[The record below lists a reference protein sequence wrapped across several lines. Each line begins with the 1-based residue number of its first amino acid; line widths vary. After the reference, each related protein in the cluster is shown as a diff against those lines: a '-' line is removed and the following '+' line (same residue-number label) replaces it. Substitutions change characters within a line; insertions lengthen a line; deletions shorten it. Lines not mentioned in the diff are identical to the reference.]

1 MNTVTPSIPNYHQ
14 QLDVLQVNR
23 EPARSYY
30 IPYAHR
36 STAVHSQRERSPFY
50 QSLNG
55 SWQFRYYDSVREVE
69 PTFWQTAQTD
79 TQKHQH
85 HVGVDTEA
93 TTSATYHSASTA
105 QNQAAGL
112 WDKLIVPSCWQRHGY
127 DQQHYTNLNY
137 PFPCDPPH
145 IPTRNPAGAYVR
157 QFELSAA
164 WQERESYLVFEGVLS
179 CVYVWINGQFVG
191 YSQGSRVPAEFYIR
205 PYVQQGINTIAVL
218 VLKWCDG
225 SYLEDQ
231 DMWRYNGIFRDVY
244 LLSRAPQHVRDVF
257 VRQSLETET
266 DAAGK
271 HLYTAASLD
280 IELDMSNRSLDAY
293 AGVIRSTSSS
303 SDSATT
309 PNVDTKADEVGH
321 STQPSANI
329 SALHADDSSQTKAL
343 TVQAQ
348 LIDPSGYHVV
358 ATATVDMQTNIG
370 KHSLSLRWDQPV
382 LWNAEQPQ
390 LYHLYVEAGGEV
402 LYFAIGLREIA
413 ITADGV
419 FTING
424 QHIKLKGVNRHDTHP
439 VLGHTIPL
447 QHMVDD
453 LLLMKRHNI
462 NTVRTAHYP
471 NDPRFLELC
480 DRLGFYVIDEADLEC
495 HGIGI
500 PEDFG
505 PGAFHQLSANPDWQD
520 AFVDRAVRLVER
532 DKNFASVILWSMG
545 NESGYDINHIAMA
558 RWTRERDPS
567 RPVHY
572 EGAAPG
578 YKGHGDVSVLDVESR
593 MYSSPADI
601 IAYASDD
608 QHNKPLF
615 LCEYSHAMGNG
626 PGDLKQ
632 YWDAIYAYPRL
643 MGGCVWEWADHG
655 IEQRDEQ
662 GQLYYAYGGD
672 FGDQPNDGA
681 FCIDGLVSPD
691 RKPHPGLLE
700 LKQIIAP
707 IWIEQLGVQGE
718 QKQTNEDKDIHEQP
732 EENEMSDTL
741 LLRIHNRYDFISLEH
756 LTMHWIV
763 EQDGVLLA
771 QGEEAL
777 PHIAPQQST
786 VMKWQ
791 LPEGLT
797 SSLAAGRNRYVTFS
811 IRQRQQTRWAEY
823 GYEIAFF
830 QFPLDALVE
839 SFVANEPTDEIPA
852 AHVTSTSAINAGQ
865 AVIPML
871 PLPVYDKMEN
881 STPTL
886 PIYNTQETAALVQ
899 STALS
904 VQESGGI
911 LKISGDEFSCHYDL
925 VEGALLSIC
934 RSGIELLDAPS
945 SFAVWRAP
953 ISNDMHIEEKWR
965 DSGMDRLHTKIY
977 HSHWQHISDQAVQ
990 IQTSFS
996 LGAISQYP
1004 LLHGDVVWQI
1014 HSNGLLQM
1022 KVDVQ
1027 VLPTAPF
1034 LPRFGLLLTLT
1045 SGMDQVT
1052 YFGQG
1057 PHESY
1062 ADKHHSTRFGR
1073 YTRTVDE
1080 LFYNYVVPQENGS
1093 RDRTDWLHIT
1103 NPLGV
1108 GLQVSGSQ
1116 PFSFNASHYTP
1127 ADLTTATH
1135 AHQLRPRP
1143 QTYLHLDCKMSGVGS
1158 NSCGPELAEA
1168 FRLQEKSFAYAL
1180 DLHTISLENR

>member
-1 MNTVTPSIPNYHQ
+1 MNTVIPSIPNYHQ

-30 IPYAHR
+30 IPYAQR

-69 PTFWQTAQTD
+69 PAFWQTAQTD
-79 TQKHQH
+79 KQKHQH
-85 HVGVDTEA
+85 HAGVDTES
-93 TTSATYHSASTA
+93 TTSATHHAAYTA
-105 QNQAAGL
+105 QNQTSGL
-112 WDKLIVPSCWQRHGY
+112 WDELIVPSCWQRHGY

-244 LLSRAPQHVRDVF
+244 LLSRAPQHMRDVF
-257 VRQSLETET
+257 VRQSLEKET
-266 DAAGK
+266 DSAGK
-271 HLYTAASLD
+271 HSYTAASLD
-280 IELDMSNRSLDAY
+280 VELDMSKRLSDA
-293 AGVIRSTSSS
+293 
-303 SDSATT
+303 
-309 PNVDTKADEVGH
+309 H
-321 STQPSANI
+321 SIHPQPQAI
-329 SALHADDSSQTKAL
+329 

-348 LIDPSGYHVV
+348 LIDPSGNHVV
-358 ATATVDMQTNIG
+358 ATGMVDMQSDHSKG
-370 KHSLSLRWDQPV
+370 SLSLRWDQPV

-413 ITADGV
+413 ITTDGV

-424 QHIKLKGVNRHDTHP
+424 QPIKLKGVNRHDTHP
-439 VLGHTIPL
+439 VLGHTVPL

-505 PGAFHQLSANPDWQD
+505 PGAFHQLSANVGWQD

-545 NESGYDINHIAMA
+545 NESGYDMNHIAMA

-572 EGAAPG
+572 EGAAPV
-578 YKGHGDVSVLDVESR
+578 YKGHEDVSVLDVESR

-632 YWDAIYAYPRL
+632 YWDAIYAHPRL

-707 IWIEQLGVQGE
+707 IWIEQLGIQGE
-718 QKQTNEDKDIHEQP
+718 QKPTNEDEHLHAQP
-732 EENEMSDTL
+732 QENEPSDAL

-763 EQDGVLLA
+763 EQNGVLLA
-771 QGEEAL
+771 QGEWAL
-777 PHIAPQQST
+777 PDIAPQQST
-786 VMKWQ
+786 VLEWR

-797 SSLAAGRNRYVTFS
+797 ALLAAGRNRYVTFS

-830 QFPLDALVE
+830 QFSLDRWITAAT
-839 SFVANEPTDEIPA
+839 SSTSTDAITAANLTTTSA
-852 AHVTSTSAINAGQ
+852 AHEWQPATLVPSI
-865 AVIPML
+865 
-871 PLPVYDKMEN
+871 YDKLE
-881 STPTL
+881 STATL
-886 PIYNTQETAALVQ
+886 PSI
-899 STALS
+899 TALS

-911 LKISGDEFSCHYDL
+911 LKISGDEFSCRYDL

-934 RSGIELLDAPS
+934 RSGIELLAAPS

-953 ISNDMHIEEKWR
+953 ISNDMNIEQTWR

-977 HSHWQHISDQAVQ
+977 HSHWQRMSDQTIQ

-1004 LLHGDVVWQI
+1004 LLHGDVVWHI
-1014 HSNGLLQM
+1014 HSNGLFQM

-1027 VLPTAPF
+1027 VLPTAPY
-1034 LPRFGLLLTLT
+1034 LPRFGLLLALT

-1062 ADKHHSTRFGR
+1062 VDKHHSTRFGR

-1108 GLQVSGSQ
+1108 GLQVSGTQ

-1135 AHQLRPRP
+1135 AHQLHPRL
-1143 QTYLHLDCKMSGVGS
+1143 QTYLHLDYKMSGVGS

-1180 DLHTISLENR
+1180 DIHVISLENR

>member
-1 MNTVTPSIPNYHQ
+1 MNPVIPSIPNYHQ
-14 QLDVLQVNR
+14 QLNVLQVNR

-36 STAVHSQRERSPFY
+36 SDAASLQRERSPFY

-55 SWQFRYYDSVREVE
+55 NWQFRYYDSVREVE
-69 PTFWQTAQTD
+69 PEFWQHAPIHTG
-79 TQKHQH
+79 QH
-85 HVGVDTEA
+85 A
-93 TTSATYHSASTA
+93 T
-105 QNQAAGL
+105 AGL
-112 WDKLIVPSCWQRHGY
+112 WNDLIVPSCWQRHGY

-157 QFELSAA
+157 QFELSSS
-164 WQERESYLVFEGVLS
+164 WQERDSYLVFEGVLS
-179 CVYVWINGQFVG
+179 CVYVWVNGQFVG
-191 YSQGSRVPAEFYIR
+191 YSQGSRVPAEFQIT
-205 PYVQQGINTIAVL
+205 PYVQPGSNTIAVL

-257 VRQSLETET
+257 VRQSLETEL
-266 DAAGK
+266 DAAGNPV
-271 HLYTAASLD
+271 YTSAHLD
-280 IELDMSNRSLDAY
+280 IELDMNSRSIEHGAD
-293 AGVIRSTSSS
+293 S
-303 SDSATT
+303 SDFKVAC
-309 PNVDTKADEVGH
+309 KH
-321 STQPSANI
+321 SPSN
-329 SALHADDSSQTKAL
+329 TL

-348 LIDPSGYHVV
+348 LIDPSGKQIV
-358 ATATVDMQTNIG
+358 ATGIVDIQPNTHTG
-370 KHSLSLRWDQPV
+370 CLSLSWNNPV

-390 LYHLYVEAGGEV
+390 LYHLYVEASGEV

-424 QHIKLKGVNRHDTHP
+424 QPIKLKGVNRHDTHS
-439 VLGHTIPL
+439 VLGHTVPL
-447 QHMVDD
+447 QHMIDD

-480 DRLGFYVIDEADLEC
+480 DRLGLYVIDEADLEC

-505 PGAFHQLSANPDWQD
+505 PGAFHQLSANADWQE

-532 DKNFASVILWSMG
+532 DKNFASVVLWSMG

-578 YKGHGDVSVLDVESR
+578 YNGHSNVSVLDVESR
-593 MYSSPADI
+593 MYASPADI
-601 IAYASDD
+601 IAYASDE
-608 QHNKPLF
+608 QQTKPLF

-632 YWDAIYAYPRL
+632 YWDAIYAHPRL

-655 IEQRDEQ
+655 IEQRDEH

-707 IWIEQLGVQGE
+707 VWIEQWSE
-718 QKQTNEDKDIHEQP
+718 QTKHNAEHDQNQQNYDHVVNNK
-732 EENEMSDTL
+732 NSDSL
-741 LLRIHNRYDFISLEH
+741 WLRVHNRYDFASLEH
-756 LTMHWIV
+756 LTVHWIV
-763 EQDGVLLA
+763 EQNGVLLT
-771 QGEEAL
+771 QGELAL
-777 PHIAPQQST
+777 PDIAPQQSA
-786 VMKWQ
+786 MLEWS
-791 LPEGLT
+791 LPPDIHLT
-797 SSLAAGRNRYVTFS
+797 APSYTARRNRYVTFH
-811 IRQRQQTRWAEY
+811 IRQRQQTRWAEH

-830 QFPLDALVE
+830 QFALDALEKVDPLPLSTINTIQTSSLTTTTTSDE
-839 SFVANEPTDEIPA
+839 TTDAI
-852 AHVTSTSAINAGQ
+852 STLDDTFTHNHAVNAQ
-865 AVIPML
+865 PIVIPLSAQEFDGML
-871 PLPVYDKMEN
+871 HM
-881 STPTL
+881 
-886 PIYNTQETAALVQ
+886 
-899 STALS
+899 
-904 VQESGGI
+904 
-911 LKISGDEFSCHYDL
+911 SGDEFSCRYDL
-925 VEGALLSIC
+925 VEGALLSIG

-965 DSGMDRLHTKIY
+965 DIGMDRLHTKIY
-977 HSHWQHISDQAVQ
+977 DSQWQQTDEQTVL

-1004 LLHGDVVWQI
+1004 LLHGDVIWQI
-1014 HSNGLLQM
+1014 HSNGVIQM

-1027 VLPTAPF
+1027 VLPTAPY
-1034 LPRFGLLLTLT
+1034 LPRFGLLLTLQ
-1045 SGMDQVT
+1045 SGMEQVT

-1057 PHESY
+1057 PYESY
-1062 ADKHHSTRFGR
+1062 VDKHYSTRFGR
-1073 YTRTVDE
+1073 YTQTVE
-1080 LFYNYVVPQENGS
+1080 QLFYNYVVPQENGS

-1116 PFSFNASHYTP
+1116 PFSFQASHYTS

-1143 QTYLHLDCKMSGVGS
+1143 QTYLHLDYKMSGVGS
-1158 NSCGPELAEA
+1158 NSCGPELAEM
-1168 FRLQEKSFAYAL
+1168 FRLQEKSFTYEL
-1180 DLHTISLENR
+1180 DIHVVSLENRY